1 MAMIKKGWGGYP
13 RRPSR
18 RKKLTVISGTQ
29 TQTKFRMEQ
38 AMGFALG
45 LGFLVITVLLVVGVI
60 VAAIRGSRGGSSSMG
75 ASTPQAAAGL
85 TLNCPSCGKETEA
98 ARQVCSHCHTE
109 L

>member
-1 MAMIKKGWGGYP
+1 
-13 RRPSR
+13 
-18 RKKLTVISGTQ
+18 
-29 TQTKFRMEQ
+29 MEQ

-45 LGFLVITVLLVVGVI
+45 SVEVIIVLLVVGVI
-60 VAAIRGSRGGSSSMG
+60 VAALRGRRGGSSSMG